1 VKVESLAIYEKA
13 VKLTEDSDKKG
24 ARTRRLPDLI
34 KPPEDNETLNWHMC
48 VPACFNNA
56 LDIKQ
61 TQRIKDGKETTVWT
75 QGSAF
80 SFKTGDT
87 IYDTPKAYLEWE
99 KALKHISI
107 CVSVEEATDAIP
119 AKKNAEQHEMIPR
132 YPGSVRFSILT
143 PNEQHTAIV
152 KRSNFLLTQDEF
164 VLFLIKGS
172 DGELKARGFNGNNN
186 I

>member
-1 VKVESLAIYEKA
+1 MQAKLLAIYEKA
-13 VKLTEDSDKKG
+13 VKLIEDSGKKG
-24 ARTRRLPDLI
+24 TRTKRLSDLI
-34 KPPEDNETLNWHMC
+34 KSPEDNETRNWHMC

-61 TQRIKDGKETTVWT
+61 TPRIKDGKEMSVWT

-87 IYDTPKAYLEWE
+87 IYDTPKAYLEWD
-99 KALKHISI
+99 KALKHISF
-107 CVSVEEATDAIP
+107 CVSVEETTDAIP
-119 AKKNAEQHEMIPR
+119 ANKNTEQNEMIPR

-143 PNEQHTAIV
+143 PNEQQTAIV
-152 KRSNFLLTQDEF
+152 KRGSFQLTQDEF

-172 DGELKARGFNGNNN
+172 DDELKAR
-186 I
+186 IQWKQ

>member
-1 VKVESLAIYEKA
+1 VKAESLAIYEKA
-13 VKLTEDSDKKG
+13 VKLTEDSGKKG
-24 ARTRRLPDLI
+24 TRTKRLPDLI
-34 KPPEDNETLNWHMC
+34 KPPDDNETRNWHMC
-48 VPACFNNA
+48 VPDCFNNA

-61 TQRIKDGKETTVWT
+61 TPRIKDGKESSVWT

-87 IYDTPKAYLEWE
+87 IYDTPKAYLEWD

-119 AKKNAEQHEMIPR
+119 AKKNTEQNEMIPR

-143 PNEQHTAIV
+143 PNEQQTAIV
-152 KRSNFLLTQDEF
+152 KRGSFQLTQDEF

-172 DGELKARGFNGNNN
+172 DDELKAR
-186 I
+186 IQWKQ